1 MTTFP
6 ALTRSRAVRSILR
19 LLTAIWIATGSTAS
33 LPQPMTAIAG
43 ERSSRPL
50 VLAVSTGQF
59 DRGTP
64 IYRLP
69 SITVSARRNVAAL
82 ESPAP
87 KNAGHS
93 RGTLRA
99 RAPS

>member
-19 LLTAIWIATGSTAS
+19 LLTAIWIATGSTAA
-33 LPQPMTAIAG
+33 LPQPMTALAG
-43 ERSSRPL
+43 ERSSQPP
-50 VLAVSTGQF
+50 VLAVFTGQF

-69 SITVSARRNVAAL
+69 SITVSGRRNVAAL

-87 KNAGHS
+87 RNGGRS
-93 RGTLRA
+93 RGAAHTRS
-99 RAPS
+99 PS